1 MTAPGPGVA
10 APARAIAPA
19 GMTDAA
25 RSGPPR
31 WARWLTAGSLAVA
44 AAALALTIQDV
55 GLFTLGKYLKLI
67 GWWWLAIVPME
78 ILSTTLHATSMR
90 AFMSPERIPLRHAV
104 LAQLAGRAINAVTPS
119 GNLGEVMKVSM
130 LTEHVSQSRAVSTIL
145 LYNIVSFSVELLII
159 AVACLGI
166 AVFVPAPAGVAWII
180 AATGAGCL
188 AISIGL
194 YVLVRRG
201 MLASIAGMAVKLRV
215 LSRPRYGR
223 WEAKL
228 RGVDDKLR
236 LVSGARVRDRR
247 LGVAALAASRVNSMA
262 LSLMI
267 LHAVGV
273 PITAQFV
280 AVWTVASFVIYFAS
294 TLVPMGVGIAEGGY
308 WGFFRTMG
316 HNPAQGVAL
325 VLARRTVTIMYAAVG
340 LLLVTTNET
349 VKRVKAQRAQKAADV
364 VLAEPLRAAAVPA
377 PEVQAP

>member
-1 MTAPGPGVA
+1 
-10 APARAIAPA
+10 
-19 GMTDAA
+19 
-25 RSGPPR
+25 
-31 WARWLTAGSLAVA
+31 LTAATLAVA
-44 AAALALTIQDV
+44 IGALALTIHDV
-55 GLFTLGKYLKLI
+55 GLFTLGKYLRLI

-78 ILSTTLHATSMR
+78 VLSTTLHATAMR

-166 AVFVPAPAGVAWII
+166 ALFVPTPPGVGGII
-180 AATGAGCL
+180 LATGAGCL
-188 AISIGL
+188 VISVGL
-194 YVLVRRG
+194 YLLVRRG
-201 MLASIAGMAVKLRV
+201 MLASFAGLAVRLRV
-215 LSRPRYGR
+215 ISRARHAR
-223 WEAKL
+223 WEPKL

-236 LVSGARVRDRR
+236 LVSGARVRDRWSGI
-247 LGVAALAASRVNSMA
+247 LALTASRLNSMV

-273 PITAQFV
+273 AITATFV

-325 VLARRTVTIMYAAVG
+325 VLARRTVTIVYAAVG

-349 VKRVKAQRAQKAADV
+349 VKRVRARQAQKAT
-364 VLAEPLRAAAVPA
+364 EAAAEVRTPAVVPA
-377 PEVQAP
+377 PEA

>member
-1 MTAPGPGVA
+1 
-10 APARAIAPA
+10 
-19 GMTDAA
+19 MTDAA

-31 WARWLTAGSLAVA
+31 WARWLTGGALVVA
-44 AAALALTIQDV
+44 AAALALTIRDV
-55 GLFTLGKYLKLI
+55 GLFTLGKYLRLI

-78 ILSTTLHATSMR
+78 ILSTALHATAMR
-90 AFMSPERIPLRHAV
+90 AFMSPERIGLGHCL

-130 LTEHVSQSRAVSTIL
+130 LTEQVSQSRAVSTIL
-145 LYNIVSFSVELLII
+145 LYNIVSFSVELLMV

-166 AVFVPAPAGVAWII
+166 AVFVPAPASVRWIV
-180 AATGAGCL
+180 AATGLGGL
-188 AISIGL
+188 AISVGL

-201 MLASIAGMAVKLRV
+201 MLASLARGAVKLRL
-215 LSRPRYGR
+215 LSRARYGR

-236 LVSGARVRDRR
+236 LVSGARVRDRW
-247 LGVAALAASRVNSMA
+247 LGVAALTASRVNSMV

-273 PITAQFV
+273 PITAKFV
-280 AVWTVASFVIYFAS
+280 AVWMVASFVIYFAS

-316 HNPAQGVAL
+316 HSPAQGVAL
-325 VLARRTVTIMYAAVG
+325 VLARRTVTIMYAGVG
-340 LLLVTTNET
+340 LLLVTTSET
-349 VKRVKAQRAQKAADV
+349 VKRVKARQ
-364 VLAEPLRAAAVPA
+364 AERAAEAAAAPAGGAAPVPVVVPVPVAVP
-377 PEVQAP
+377 VQAPEARAP

>member
-1 MTAPGPGVA
+1 MNE
-10 APARAIAPA
+10 
-19 GMTDAA
+19 AA

-44 AAALALTIQDV
+44 IAALVLTIYDV
-55 GLFTLGKYLKLI
+55 GLFTLGKYLRLI

-78 ILSTTLHATSMR
+78 VLSTTLHAVSMR

-145 LYNIVSFSVELLII
+145 LYNVVAFCVELLII
-159 AVACLGI
+159 AVACAGI
-166 AVFVPAPAGVAWII
+166 ALWVPAPPGVGGII
-180 AATGAGCL
+180 LATGAGCL
-188 AISIGL
+188 VISVGL
-194 YVLVRRG
+194 YALVRRG
-201 MLASIAGMAVKLRV
+201 VLSSLAGFAVRLRV
-215 LSRPRYGR
+215 LSRARHGR

-228 RGVDDKLR
+228 RGIDDKLR
-236 LVSGARVRDRR
+236 LVSGARLRDRWI
-247 LGVAALAASRVNSMA
+247 GIAALTASRVNSLV

-267 LHAVGV
+267 LYAVGV
-273 PITAQFV
+273 PITATFV

-325 VLARRTVTIMYAAVG
+325 VLARRTVTIAYAAVG
-340 LLLVTTNET
+340 LLLVTTSET
-349 VKRVKAQRAQKAADV
+349 VKRVRAHQAEKAAV
-364 VLAEPLRAAAVPA
+364 AAAAAAPAVAVAAAAPVAVPA
-377 PEVQAP
+377 PDAPIP

>member
-1 MTAPGPGVA
+1 MTE
-10 APARAIAPA
+10 
-19 GMTDAA
+19 AA

-31 WARWLTAGSLAVA
+31 WARLLTAGSLVVA
-44 AAALALTIQDV
+44 IGALALTIHDV
-55 GLFTLGKYLKLI
+55 GLFTLGRYLKLI

-78 ILSTTLHATSMR
+78 VASTTLHATAMR

-145 LYNIVSFSVELLII
+145 LYNVVSFSVELLII

-166 AVFVPAPAGVAWII
+166 ALLVPAPAGASGMLL
-180 AATGAGCL
+180 ATGAGCL
-188 AISIGL
+188 VISVGL
-194 YVLVRRG
+194 YALVRRG
-201 MLASIAGMAVKLRV
+201 MLASLAGLAVKLRV
-215 LSRPRYGR
+215 LGRARHAR
-223 WEAKL
+223 WEARL

-236 LVSGARVRDRR
+236 LVSGARLRDRWI
-247 LGVAALAASRVNSMA
+247 GIAALAASRLNSMV
-262 LSLMI
+262 LSLLI

-273 PITAQFV
+273 PITAGFV
-280 AVWTVASFVIYFAS
+280 VVWTVASFVIYFAS
-294 TLVPMGVGIAEGGY
+294 TLVPMGVGVAEGGY

-340 LLLVTTNET
+340 LLLVTMSET
-349 VKRVKAQRAQKAADV
+349 VKRVKARQAANIG
-364 VLAEPLRAAAVPA
+364 VP
-377 PEVQAP
+377 